1 MMMSRRAT
9 PIGRVILLIVSTVIA
24 LPGVHACSSTS
35 ETTTRENNLAS
46 EKTMPTLITIT
57 TTSTSTISTTINSA
71 TTTATIPTT
80 TMTMTTMTSTTS
92 TTTTTSMTSTTT
104 TTKATTTTTI
114 ITTNQMVCNGNP
126 QWIDDDICDDQNNND
141 KCDWD
146 GGDCCGT
153 SDDVHQY
160 LYCDACECLDEDLC
174 TLNNPCSEDE
184 GDCDSNNECKTNLI
198 CDITN
203 SCPTYLGFASEVN
216 CCSNISISGC
226 KSFIIFMLK
235 KYLLPTIVIPH
246 LMHF

>member
-1 MMMSRRAT
+1 MMSRRAT

-71 TTTATIPTT
+71 TTTATITTT
-80 TMTMTTMTSTTS
+80 TMTSSTS
-92 TTTTTSMTSTTT
+92 TTTSMTSTTT
-104 TTKATTTTTI
+104 TIKDTTTTTI
-114 ITTNQMVCNGNP
+114 ITTNQIVCNGNP

-153 SDDVHQY
+153 SGDSLQY
-160 LYCDACECLDEDLC
+160 WYCDACECLD
-174 TLNNPCSEDE
+174 PDE
-184 GDCDSNNECKTNLI
+184 NG
-198 CDITN
+198 N
-203 SCPTYLGFASEVN
+203 SCQF
-216 CCSNISISGC
+216 
-226 KSFIIFMLK
+226 LK
-235 KYLLPTIVIPH
+235 KIFKI
-246 LMHF
+246 

>member
-1 MMMSRRAT
+1 MSRRET

-35 ETTTRENNLAS
+35 ETTTRENNLVS

-114 ITTNQMVCNGNP
+114 ITTNQIVCNGNP

-153 SDDVHQY
+153 SGDSLQY
-160 LYCDACECLDEDLC
+160 WYCDACECLD
-174 TLNNPCSEDE
+174 PDE
-184 GDCDSNNECKTNLI
+184 NG
-198 CDITN
+198 N
-203 SCPTYLGFASEVN
+203 SCQF
-216 CCSNISISGC
+216 
-226 KSFIIFMLK
+226 LK
-235 KYLLPTIVIPH
+235 KIFKI
-246 LMHF
+246 